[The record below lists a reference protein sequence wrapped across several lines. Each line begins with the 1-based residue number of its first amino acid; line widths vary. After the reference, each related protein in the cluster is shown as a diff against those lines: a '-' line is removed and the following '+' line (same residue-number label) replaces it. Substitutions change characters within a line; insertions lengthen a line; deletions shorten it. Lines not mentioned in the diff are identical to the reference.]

1 MAAFA
6 DALDLKTR
14 VGDFVGNR
22 SISDVWPYL
31 VQQAE
36 TQLNQVLR
44 TVWQVTDTT
53 LTFTDGEADLPAD
66 FLEMAAVYGPCGYPL
81 KAGLPGDSK
90 RPGTSYSTYSVT
102 ASKVLIRGFSGD
114 REVSYYAKLPT
125 ISGALSDTNWLLTKS
140 PDAYLYGVGLQAARY
155 LKDVDL
161 ISAAN
166 DLFTE
171 ALKLLKIEDERQRWA
186 NSTVR
191 VQAQCP

>member
-66 FLEMAAVYGPCGYPL
+66 FLEMAAVYGPCGYPMRS
-81 KAGLPGDSK
+81 GLPGDSK
-90 RPGTSYSTYSVT
+90 RPGTSYSTYSIT
-102 ASKVLIRGFSGD
+102 ASKVKIRGFSGD
-114 REVSYYAKLPT
+114 RDISYYARLPT
-125 ISGALSDTNWLLTKS
+125 ISESLSDTNWLLTQS
-140 PDAYLYGVGLQAARY
+140 PDSYLYAVGMQAARY

-161 ISAAN
+161 IQAAEP
-166 DLFTE
+166 LLTE
-171 ALKLLKIEDERQRWA
+171 AIKLLKGEDERMRWA
-186 NSTVR
+186 NGQVR
-191 VQAQCP
+191 VAAQCP